1 MAVKFDTLDKNIASA
16 ATDIIEEAEQDFW
29 YHYNNREPQK
39 EAVFVTREELSSIVR
54 EMVLEILEP
63 VKNHINKIVD
73 KVNILSENV
82 DILSENVVDLKQ
94 DLDGLKAKMDEIY
107 EPTKRE
113 RKAAAGSRLF
123 DSDYYNKL
131 EEEANSVI
139 PEGDE

>member
-1 MAVKFDTLDKNIASA
+1 MAIKFDTLDKNIASA
-16 ATDIIEEAEQDFW
+16 ATNIVEEAEQEFW
-29 YHYNNREPQK
+29 YHYNNREPKK

-54 EMVLEILEP
+54 EMVFEILEP
-63 VKNHINKIVD
+63 IKNHINKIVD

-82 DILSENVVDLKQ
+82 DILSENVDDLKQ

-123 DSDYYNKL
+123 DSDCYNKL
-131 EEEANSVI
+131 EEEVNNAI

>member
-1 MAVKFDTLDKNIASA
+1 MAIKFDTLDKNIASA
-16 ATDIIEEAEQDFW
+16 ATDVNKEEVIYITTQELNDILYDFKQEIIREIIEPIKKD
-29 YHYNNREPQK
+29 
-39 EAVFVTREELSSIVR
+39 ID
-54 EMVLEILEP
+54 
-63 VKNHINKIVD
+63 KIV
-73 KVNILSENV
+73 KKV

-131 EEEANSVI
+131 EEEANNAI
-139 PEGDE
+139 PEGDEE

>member
-1 MAVKFDTLDKNIASA
+1 MAIKFDTLDKNIASA
-16 ATDIIEEAEQDFW
+16 ATDVNKEEVIYITTQELNDILYDFKQEIIREIIEPIKKD
-29 YHYNNREPQK
+29 
-39 EAVFVTREELSSIVR
+39 ID
-54 EMVLEILEP
+54 
-63 VKNHINKIVD
+63 KIV
-73 KVNILSENV
+73 KKV

-131 EEEANSVI
+131 EEEANNAI

>member
-1 MAVKFDTLDKNIASA
+1 MAIKFATLDKNIASA
-16 ATDIIEEAEQDFW
+16 ATDVNKEEVIYITTQELNDILYDFKQEIIREIIEPIKKD
-29 YHYNNREPQK
+29 
-39 EAVFVTREELSSIVR
+39 ID
-54 EMVLEILEP
+54 
-63 VKNHINKIVD
+63 KIV
-73 KVNILSENV
+73 KKV

-131 EEEANSVI
+131 EEEANNAI

>member
-1 MAVKFDTLDKNIASA
+1 MAIKFDTLDKNIASA
-16 ATDIIEEAEQDFW
+16 ASNIVEEAEEEFW

-82 DILSENVVDLKQ
+82 NDLKQ
-94 DLDGLKAKMDEIY
+94 DVDGLKSRMDEIY
-107 EPTKRE
+107 EPTIRE
-113 RKAAAGSRLF
+113 RKAGASARLN
-123 DSDYYNKL
+123 SDYYNKL
-131 EEEANSVI
+131 EEEANNALS
-139 PEGDE
+139 EGDE

>member
-1 MAVKFDTLDKNIASA
+1 MAIKFDTLDKNIASA
-16 ATDIIEEAEQDFW
+16 ATDVIEEAEEEFW

-39 EAVFVTREELSSIVR
+39 ETVFVTREELSSIVR

-82 DILSENVVDLKQ
+82 DDLKQ
-94 DLDGLKAKMDEIY
+94 DLDGLKANMDEIY
-107 EPTKRE
+107 EPIRRE
-113 RKAAAGSRLF
+113 RKAAAAARIN
-123 DSDYYNKL
+123 SDYYNKL
-131 EEEANSVI
+131 EEEANNAI